1 MKIPA
6 TLWAT
11 LWLGTTAAFAQT
23 PTPSPGSI
31 AGKGATEQEVV
42 YEGELE
48 TYFAVG
54 GETTGWRLRTRTA
67 QGQRRFIE
75 VLLTAE
81 VAQGVRANTRV
92 QVRGTMKTRHYP
104 ERGDV
109 EVLVARSVIEV
120 ARTR

>member
-1 MKIPA
+1 MKMSAFVAP
-6 TLWAT
+6 L
-11 LWLGTTAAFAQT
+11 LLGASLAFAQV
-23 PTPSPGSI
+23 PAPAPGSTM
-31 AGKGATEQEVV
+31 GKAATEQEVI

-48 TYFAVG
+48 THIAVG
-54 GETTGWRLRTRTA
+54 GESTGWRLRTRTA

-92 QVRGTMKTRHYP
+92 QVRGAMKTRHYA